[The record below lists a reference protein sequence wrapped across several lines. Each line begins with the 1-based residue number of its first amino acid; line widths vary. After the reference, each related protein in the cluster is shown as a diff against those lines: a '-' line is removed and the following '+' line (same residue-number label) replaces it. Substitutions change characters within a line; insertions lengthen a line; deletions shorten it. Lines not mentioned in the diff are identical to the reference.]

1 MRKSTLVFP
10 EPKIHRGDLSP
21 KHALDQTQD
30 RANDLQTQNIS
41 SHDRRRQVRPSACTD
56 PVVGSILAGWRFDIS
71 GLSPA
76 MGTDYGE
83 HLSDCTYCRRR
94 QRIAR
99 TIDVLL
105 LSVSTLS
112 ILAFLL
118 AAVVIRRVELV
129 THGGTLHVPLPLH
142 QAHVVAISLEAI
154 AVTGLLFS
162 TLLWVLVAVATPL
175 PGFLGQL
182 VQQRIPPH
190 ILTDLRDRFNKNAA

>member
-1 MRKSTLVFP
+1 MRKSALAFP
-10 EPKIHRGDLSP
+10 DPKRKRGEHHEVNSRVIP
-21 KHALDQTQD
+21 T
-30 RANDLQTQNIS
+30 RAAS
-41 SHDRRRQVRPSACTD
+41 CTD
-56 PVVGSILAGWRFDIS
+56 PVVGDILAGWRYDIS

-76 MGTDYGE
+76 MGQDYE
-83 HLSDCTYCRRR
+83 LHLSECTACRRR
-94 QRIAR
+94 QRTAR

-112 ILAFLL
+112 ILAFFL

-129 THGGTLHVPLPLH
+129 THGGTLHVPVPLH

-154 AVTGLLFS
+154 AITGLAFS

-175 PGFLGQL
+175 PGFLGQI

-190 ILTDLRDRFNKNAA
+190 ILSDIRDRFNKNAA